1 MRKTASTP
9 PTAPGVIEAG
19 ACYSL
24 TEFRDRLRLGH
35 KGIAAMRRA
44 GLPIRRFGR
53 QGFVLADDALKFMA
67 GLPTESGAIAGFN
80 NT

>member
-9 PTAPGVIEAG
+9 PTAPGVIARGE
-19 ACYSL
+19 CYSL
-24 TEFRDRLRLGH
+24 SEFRSRLRLGS
-35 KGIAAMRRA
+35 KGVAAMRRA

-53 QGFVLADDALKFMA
+53 QGYVMGDDALKFLA
-67 GLPTESGAIAGFN
+67 GLPTESGAIAGFD